1 MADPSLY
8 HTDFH
13 TWLSHQHHALTHR
26 DSTALDWDNLAAEI
40 NDMGVSERNELKNR
54 LLVLLLHLLK
64 WQYQSPRRSISWF
77 TTIAN
82 QRDDLLDLLAA
93 SPSLSQ
99 YTPELLGKAYRNAR
113 RAAAAE
119 TGLSLNTFPPSCPYP
134 LDQLLDP
141 EFICNTTADFETALA
156 ST

>member
-1 MADPSLY
+1 
-8 HTDFH
+8 
-13 TWLSHQHHALTHR
+13 
-26 DSTALDWDNLAAEI
+26 
-40 NDMGVSERNELKNR
+40 
-54 LLVLLLHLLK
+54 LK
-64 WQYQSPRRSISWF
+64 WQYQSPRRSISGF

-99 YTPELLGKAYRNAR
+99 CTPDLLAKAYRNAR

-119 TGLSLNTFPPSCPYP
+119 TGLSLNTFPPSCPYL